1 MVHRNVLYT
10 LALTRSRST
19 VFKELQSFSYHLITY
34 IFFDGAKFKQLEKN
48 IFEQILITSVLR
60 KTSRVQVQSN
70 VAIRNFLVALKL
82 FLNTKSS
89 LWSKGQIGHRKWFL
103 HTNLFLIKPFLIAK
117 FDCLYISVLTIDKKK
132 FTWDSKPVNFVN

>member
-19 VFKELQSFSYHLITY
+19 IFKELQSFSNHLITY

-89 LWSKGQIGHRKWFL
+89 LSLCRVSYCKVDKVNWLWWGCRFDFL
-103 HTNLFLIKPFLIAK
+103 VVLEVLCSAEKP
-117 FDCLYISVLTIDKKK
+117 YILPT
-132 FTWDSKPVNFVN
+132 

>member
-10 LALTRSRST
+10 LALTRSRSKI
-19 VFKELQSFSYHLITY
+19 FKELQSWSNHLITY

-89 LWSKGQIGHRKWFL
+89 LSLYRVSHCKVDKVNWLWWGCRFDFL
-103 HTNLFLIKPFLIAK
+103 LVLEVLCIAEKPHFLPL
-117 FDCLYISVLTIDKKK
+117 
-132 FTWDSKPVNFVN
+132 

>member
-1 MVHRNVLYT
+1 MVHSNVLYT

-19 VFKELQSFSYHLITY
+19 IFKELQSFSNHLITY

-89 LWSKGQIGHRKWFL
+89 LSLWSKWQIGHQ
-103 HTNLFLIKPFLIAK
+103 
-117 FDCLYISVLTIDKKK
+117 
-132 FTWDSKPVNFVN
+132 FVPYQTAPYCQV